1 MIVKG
6 VCEIIKAACLTLY
19 VTVVTCSKLSRP
31 ANGEVFWESTEFNSI
46 ASYSCD
52 EGYVLNGASERVCL
66 ANGFWSDRQPLCSEY
81 SPQKH
86 TPSAPDRLSPSPST
100 GNNLPPLTLSMDYP
114 PHTTLTTTPLTSD
127 TPTSAHPQ
135 QNNNTNIYIVWG
147 MIILMLVLI
156 VVVVLLIIVVYHKRR
171 KMSAL
176 AASTANSVENP
187 LYSGGHIH

>member
-1 MIVKG
+1 M
-6 VCEIIKAACLTLY
+6 
-19 VTVVTCSKLSRP
+19 VTCSKLSRP

-86 TPSAPDRLSPSPST
+86 TPSAPDRLSPSPS
-100 GNNLPPLTLSMDYP
+100 P
-114 PHTTLTTTPLTSD
+114 PHTTLTTTLLTSD
-127 TPTSAHPQ
+127 TPTSTHPQ